1 MDRKIVICQ
10 LVQTPNVVMENS
22 SILIFSME
30 YAMYSFTEN
39 MENKVNRKEMVQ
51 TRKAEYEMRPRNST
65 YWYWS
70 VTRGKTECKL
80 V

>member
-10 LVQTPNVVMENS
+10 LVHIPDGVMENS
-22 SILIFSME
+22 SILIFRME
-30 YAMYSFTEN
+30 HVMNSFTEN
-39 MENKVNRKEMVQ
+39 MENKINRKEMVQ
-51 TRKAEYEMRPRNST
+51 IRKAEYGMRPRNT
-65 YWYWS
+65 IYWYWS